1 MSGSRRLAADATLRA
16 ASAAHIPAVPRASY
30 PLRPGNFVRPLV
42 DGEPAFRRIG
52 EAVLAARR
60 SVWVTIAYIDR
71 TAQLPDGHGT
81 VFDLLERAAARG
93 LDVRVLFWREPRLR
107 EVEPDSS
114 HFEGNA
120 ADLAWLRERGARLH
134 ARWDRLPDGFCQHQK
149 SWIVD
154 AGEPAEIAFVGGINL
169 DAHSFAPPGHAPRG
183 TPQIHD
189 VYLELRGPCATDV
202 HHNFVQ
208 RWNEAS
214 DRAEPGGVWPDARS
228 AGALAFPARLSR
240 PAGPIPVQITRTVL
254 AGRYVDATA
263 TPGGQPFPIAGGEAS
278 VLEQYLTAIAAA
290 RRTLYLE
297 NQAIGS
303 PGVVDA
309 LEAALS
315 RGVEVVFLVPGN
327 AHPAFIEARHEPLA
341 AFFFEKLARLGRF
354 DHFTLAAIAASH
366 ADGRYDEIYVHSKL
380 ALVDDAWC
388 TIGSTNIAER
398 SFHQDTELN
407 ASLWHPECVRAL
419 RRELLLEHLGLDTAD
434 LDDRAAL
441 RAFPEVARRNA
452 ERRSAREPLAG
463 LAYAVDPE
471 KYGA

>member
-1 MSGSRRLAADATLRA
+1 MSREEAAAR
-16 ASAAHIPAVPRASY
+16 IPCVERASY

-60 SVWVTIAYIDR
+60 SVWVTIAYVDR
-71 TAQLPDGHGT
+71 EAKLPDGHGS

-93 LDVRVLFWREPRLR
+93 LDVRALFWREPRLR
-107 EVEPDSS
+107 EHEPDSE
-114 HFEGNA
+114 HFEGSA
-120 ADLAWLRERGARLH
+120 ADLAWLGERQARFN

-154 AGEPAEIAFVGGINL
+154 AGESGEVAFVGGINL
-169 DAHSFAPPGHAPRG
+169 DAASIAPPGHAARG

-189 VYLELRGPCATDV
+189 VYLELRGPSATDV

-214 DRAEPGGVWPDARS
+214 DREASGGCWPDLRR
-228 AGALAFPARLSR
+228 AGRLDFPALLSR
-240 PAGPIPVQITRTVL
+240 PAGPVPVQLTRTVL
-254 AGRYVDATA
+254 AGRYADETA
-263 TPGGQPFPIAGGEAS
+263 APGAKPFAIAGGEAS
-278 VLEQYLTAIAAA
+278 VLEQYLAAIASA
-290 RRTLYLE
+290 RSSVYLE

-309 LEAALS
+309 LEAALQ

-327 AHPAFIEARHEPLA
+327 AHPAFVEARGKPYA
-341 AFFFEKLARLGRF
+341 AFFFEKLAQLGRHE
-354 DHFTLAAIAASH
+354 HFTLAAIAASRE
-366 ADGRYDEIYVHSKL
+366 DGRYDEIYVHSKL
-380 ALVDDAWC
+380 ALIDDHWC
-388 TIGSTNIAER
+388 TIGSTNVAER

-407 ASLWHPECVRAL
+407 ASFWHPESVRAL
-419 RRELLLEHLGLDTAD
+419 RQELLLEHLGLDTSG

-441 RAFPEVARRNA
+441 RAFHRIARRNA
-452 ERRSAREPLAG
+452 DRRAGREKLAG
-463 LAYAVDPE
+463 LAYAVDPQE
-471 KYGA
+471 YGS